1 MSLLSSISQFVKDPP
16 PSHAFEFSE
25 DGIAFARRVENG
37 AMETGFMPFDPG
49 TLMASPVADNLLR
62 TDVVSSALARIAP
75 ANGTSKR
82 RHAALI
88 LPDYAAR
95 VSVLDFDSFPSS
107 PAEQLSLIKFRL
119 KKTLPYDI
127 ESASVSYHVQAKPA
141 HGKIDVVAV
150 TVAMEILA
158 RYEAVFR
165 AQNFHAGDI
174 TIAGLASLNL
184 VHDEDVVIVAK
195 LVGRA
200 LTLMVATSG
209 ILKLFRCVELE
220 GTGEDEV
227 LQVLHPT
234 IAYVED
240 ELRAKTGKLI
250 LTGFEGAGGD
260 FQFEKQALRSRLGPL
275 GPSNAGLLGYLEG
288 AES

>member
-1 MSLLSSISQFVKDPP
+1 MSPLSHISQLVKDPP
-16 PSHAFEFSE
+16 PSHVFEFSE
-25 DGIAFARRVENG
+25 AGIAYARPVPG
-37 AMETGFMPFDPG
+37 GTMETGFLPFDPG
-49 TLMASPVADNLLR
+49 TLVASPVADNLLR
-62 TDVVSSALARIAP
+62 TEAVSAALARIAP

-82 RHAALI
+82 RRAALI

-127 ESASVSYHVQAKPA
+127 ESASVSYFVQPKQAN
-141 HGKIDVVAV
+141 GKLDVVAV

-158 RYEAVFR
+158 RYEALFR

-174 TIAGLASLNL
+174 TTAGLASLNL

-195 LVGRA
+195 LAGRA
-200 LTLMVATSG
+200 LTLMVVAEG

-220 GTGEDEV
+220 GVGEGEV
-227 LQVLHPT
+227 TQVLYPT
-234 IAYVED
+234 VAYVED

-250 LTGFEGAGGD
+250 LTGFEGSGSEL
-260 FQFEKQALRSRLGPL
+260 QFEKHTLRSRLGSL
-275 GPSNAGLLGYLEG
+275 GPFNAGLLGYLEG

>member
-1 MSLLSSISQFVKDPP
+1 MSPLSSISRFVKDPP
-16 PSHAFEFSE
+16 PNHVFEFSE
-25 DGIAFARRVENG
+25 TGIAFARPAEDG
-37 AMETGFMPFDPG
+37 AMETGFVPFDPG
-49 TLMASPVADNLLR
+49 TLVVSPVADNLLR

-82 RHAALI
+82 RRAALI

-107 PAEQLSLIKFRL
+107 HAEQLSLIKFRL

-127 ESASVSYHVQAKPA
+127 ESAAVSYYVQAKPA
-141 HGKIDVVAV
+141 SGKIDVVAV

-158 RYEAVFR
+158 RYEALFR

-195 LVGRA
+195 LVGRT
-200 LTLMVATSG
+200 LTLMVAAGG

-220 GTGEDEV
+220 GAGEGEV
-227 LQVLHPT
+227 LQVLYPT

-240 ELRAKTGKLI
+240 ELRSKTGKLI
-250 LTGFEGAGGD
+250 LTGFEGSGSD
-260 FQFEKQALRSRLGPL
+260 LPFEKQALRSRLGAL
-275 GPSNAGLLGYLEG
+275 GPHNAGLLGYLEG